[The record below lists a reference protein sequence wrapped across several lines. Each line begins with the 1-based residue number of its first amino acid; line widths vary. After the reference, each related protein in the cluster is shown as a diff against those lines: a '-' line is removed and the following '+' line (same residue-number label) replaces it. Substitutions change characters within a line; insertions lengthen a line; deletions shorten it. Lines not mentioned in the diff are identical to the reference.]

1 MRQITSRIVSAFLN
15 GERLKID
22 NTITQGGVIWLW
34 DNMIAERRGNGLW
47 ITNAG
52 WPSATTKERLN
63 GLPEVWIVQKKG
75 QWYLNGHAWDGEWV
89 RVADFM
95 GSVRPETEPVF
106 DLTSTWV
113 ADGGYSQPNYAVWHS
128 NNLSTLEP
136 VEAGLRELGV
146 PFRRHESDTQGI
158 WRPNYFVVVRPEDFN
173 RVLTNINQ

>member
-22 NTITQGGVIWLW
+22 NTITQGGAIWLW

-113 ADGGYSQPNYAVWHS
+113 ADGGYSRPNYAVWHS
-128 NNLSTLEP
+128 NNLSTLAPIEY
-136 VEAGLRELGV
+136 GLIAMGV
-146 PFRRHESDTQGI
+146 PFRRYESDTQGV

-173 RVLTNINQ
+173 RVLTTINQ

>member
-1 MRQITSRIVSAFLN
+1 MRQVTSRIVSAFLR

-22 NTITQGGVIWLW
+22 NTRTQDGALWLW
-34 DNMIAERRGNGLW
+34 DNKIAERRGNGLW

-95 GSVRPETEPVF
+95 GSFRPDTEPVF

-113 ADGGYSQPNYAVWHS
+113 ADGGYSRPNYAVWHS
-128 NNLSTLEP
+128 NDLSTLAP
-136 VEAGLRELGV
+136 IEAGLRGLGV

-173 RVLTNINQ
+173 RVLTTINQ